1 MHGFRFV
8 AQKIL
13 VCVVGHFRQEF
24 VALFVADLVLVFVD
38 VLLAVVDQDDDGMD
52 LIRILTLS
60 RRALENLYFR

>member
-1 MHGFRFV
+1 MHFRFV

-38 VLLAVVDQDDDGMD
+38 VLLAVVDDHDDDDMD